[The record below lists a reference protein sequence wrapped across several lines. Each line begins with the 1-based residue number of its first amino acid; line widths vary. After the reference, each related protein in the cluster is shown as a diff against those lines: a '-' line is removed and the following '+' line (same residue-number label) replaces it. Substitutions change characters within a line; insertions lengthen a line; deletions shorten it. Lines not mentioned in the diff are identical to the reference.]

1 MSNPVFTVVTTA
13 KNEKNKEVLKETFEN
28 WEQATQPFD
37 KRVEFVVVDAGGN
50 TELPSIDST
59 RIVPSK
65 EYMRYRREL
74 YRSKIIRHEWW
85 DSPSIGRNLGFRHAK
100 GWIVVF
106 QDIDT
111 LFSTGTDLD
120 REYVTELDAYDNWF
134 KVMHQ
139 AFRRKNIA
147 AATSSLRPR
156 DSKKMGRRF
165 AAMGLNTMTRISLKL
180 PQIGF
185 GDSVVVGASVP
196 GCSIAVLREIAMKLT
211 SDETGPYDPELAIG
225 EDYKLS
231 RMLGMFGR
239 VSYEKK
245 AGIFVRTLSR
255 VSSGFDISKS
265 LFYALKWAPH
275 YLFPGRYCKYQ
286 KHTLSM

>member
-1 MSNPVFTVVTTA
+1 MSKPVFTVVTTA
-13 KNEKNKEVLKETFEN
+13 KNEKDRDVLKETFEN
-28 WEQATQPFD
+28 WGQVTQSFS
-37 KRVEFVVVDAGGN
+37 KGVEFIVVDAGGN
-50 TELPSIDST
+50 IELPSIDST
-59 RIVPSK
+59 RIVPSE
-65 EYMRYRREL
+65 EYLRYKKEL
-74 YRSKIIRHEWW
+74 YRSRIIKHEWW
-85 DSPSIGRNLGFRHAK
+85 DSPSIGRNLGFRYAK

-120 REYVTELDAYDNWF
+120 YEYVTELDAYENWF
-134 KVMHQ
+134 KVMYQ
-139 AFRRKNIA
+139 AFKRKNIV

-156 DSKKMGRRF
+156 DSTRIGRRF

-180 PQIGF
+180 PSIGF
-185 GDSVVVGASVP
+185 GDTVVMGASVP
-196 GCSIAVLREIAMKLT
+196 GCSIAVLREIALELT
-211 SDETGPYDPELAIG
+211 SDGTGPFDPELAIA

-231 RMLGMFGR
+231 RMLGTYGK

-255 VSSGFDISKS
+255 VSSGFDITKS

-275 YLFPGRYCKYQ
+275 YVFPGRYCKYQ
-286 KHTLSM
+286 KHTLST